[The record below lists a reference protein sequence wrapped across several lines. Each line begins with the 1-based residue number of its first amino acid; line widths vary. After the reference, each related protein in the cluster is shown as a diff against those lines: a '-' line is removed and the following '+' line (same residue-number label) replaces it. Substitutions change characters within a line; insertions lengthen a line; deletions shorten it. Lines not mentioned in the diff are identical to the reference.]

1 MEYRYSSIVDPST
14 YETEGLCSGISV
26 CVHQNQ
32 DTEDLGCIR
41 AREDWR
47 TYVAPLG
54 FYKGSLGPRFNLLSV
69 AFPETPPE
77 RLEILAYLTEYIFL
91 HDDAVETVDQAKGD
105 KQNDEARDVFRE
117 GAKKK
122 EFKTRGATGRKLMMG
137 KVTEKILA
145 IDPGPGSAALDL
157 WVEWFDKGAGRRNH
171 SQFDTL
177 DEYLEYR
184 ILDVGKM
191 YLTGVATFAMGLNIP
206 EHELELRSQICRPA
220 WVVIGLTN
228 DLFSFNKELEAAND
242 MGADHKIRENV
253 AEYIEAAQQTK
264 NRADLSRDLRSFVE
278 AVQYVMS
285 GNLVWTLDAPRYN
298 PNVTY
303 NGRQLDWMANGS
315 PGNRVLA

>member
-1 MEYRYSSIVDPST
+1 MRPKDY
-14 YETEGLCSGISV
+14 
-26 CVHQNQ
+26 
-32 DTEDLGCIR
+32 
-41 AREDWR
+41 A
-47 TYVAPLG
+47 A
-54 FYKGSLGPRFNLLSV
+54 
-69 AFPETPPE
+69 
-77 RLEILAYLTEYIFL
+77 
-91 HDDAVETVDQAKGD
+91 GD

-228 DLFSFNKELEAAND
+228 DLFSFDKELEAAND
-242 MGADHKIRENV
+242 MGANHVCNALWVMMHEQSISQDEAKQLCRQKMGENV